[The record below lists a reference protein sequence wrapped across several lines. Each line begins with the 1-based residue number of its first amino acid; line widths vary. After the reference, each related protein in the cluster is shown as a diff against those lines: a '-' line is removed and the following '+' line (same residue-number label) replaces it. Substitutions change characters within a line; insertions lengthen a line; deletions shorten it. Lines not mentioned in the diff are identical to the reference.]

1 MNAHFKPFAAIGF
14 EYNKVRPQSGTTSLG
29 SGVTFSIP
37 QFGDFFHDMVCRVR
51 LGAVSAKEGPLP
63 VQGASSLYPANVD
76 NITYSIVDSFKQ
88 TVARGG
94 SNGYTEQE
102 KDKADSAKGILRD
115 ALSNSI
121 NDVAHVLN
129 ISSANLVFDKPI
141 SYNVYNELD
150 SLRIDFLFKQSSFS
164 TADNDVNLAKNQME
178 NALKNLTD
186 HINDVMFKFGS
197 AAAIWAQIAE
207 NTTYAQITRD
217 LANDYLNLAQ
227 VGRTGL
233 ASDYLFTEFGN
244 LTTDPNYPEIL
255 PGEALSEVDGGQ
267 WAALNNAIDGL
278 AGLQET
284 YQTKKTIIIRRTI
297 LEM

>member
-1 MNAHFKPFAAIGF
+1 
-14 EYNKVRPQSGTTSLG
+14 
-29 SGVTFSIP
+29 
-37 QFGDFFHDMVCRVR
+37 
-51 LGAVSAKEGPLP
+51 
-63 VQGASSLYPANVD
+63 
-76 NITYSIVDSFKQ
+76 
-88 TVARGG
+88 
-94 SNGYTEQE
+94 
-102 KDKADSAKGILRD
+102 
-115 ALSNSI
+115 
-121 NDVAHVLN
+121 
-129 ISSANLVFDKPI
+129 
-141 SYNVYNELD
+141 
-150 SLRIDFLFKQSSFS
+150 
-164 TADNDVNLAKNQME
+164 ME